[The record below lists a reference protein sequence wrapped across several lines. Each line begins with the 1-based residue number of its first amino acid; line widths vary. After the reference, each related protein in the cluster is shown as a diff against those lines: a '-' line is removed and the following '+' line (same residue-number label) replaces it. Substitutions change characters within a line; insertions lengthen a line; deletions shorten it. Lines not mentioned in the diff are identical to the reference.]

1 VDGSL
6 GEQTGEQTSEQTDKH
21 ADEHAD
27 AKYGDASMSDTN
39 LPDANTS
46 GPQVPTPKP
55 RSWLVV
61 SLIISLA
68 INLLFIGVLAGKLA
82 SRPHS
87 GPMPRH
93 LGWMLRDLDPSI
105 RQQLRPQMQA
115 HAEQVRP
122 LRLSL
127 RQAQRNLRSVLATDP
142 LDEDGLAAALSQ
154 LQKASSGLQLSMHK
168 EMITL
173 AKQLGPEQRT
183 RIAHFLRSPE
193 RGERHRPD
201 GGPQP

>member
-6 GEQTGEQTSEQTDKH
+6 GEQTDEH

-27 AKYGDASMSDTN
+27 ARYGDAPMTDTH
-39 LPDANTS
+39 LADADTS
-46 GPQVPTPKP
+46 GPQLPTAKP
-55 RSWLVV
+55 RSWLVI

-68 INLLFIGVLAGKLA
+68 INLLFIGALAGKLA

-93 LGWMLRDLDPSI
+93 LGWMLRDLDPSV

-122 LRLSL
+122 LRQAL
-127 RQAQRNLRSVLATDP
+127 RQAQRKLRSVLATEP
-142 LDEDGLAAALSQ
+142 LDEDGLTAALSQ
-154 LQKASSGLQLSMHK
+154 LQKASSGLQLSMHQ

-201 GGPQP
+201 GGHSREE